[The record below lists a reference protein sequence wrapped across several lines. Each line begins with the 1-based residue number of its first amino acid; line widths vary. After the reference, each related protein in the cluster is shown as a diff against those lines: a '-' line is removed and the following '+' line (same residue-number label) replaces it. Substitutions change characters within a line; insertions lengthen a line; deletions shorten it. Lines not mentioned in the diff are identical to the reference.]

1 MSSENQDGKVLLQ
14 KRLIHFLEDESKIST
29 LSNLLDIV
37 ENGTFDSTSSN
48 IENFYSSYND
58 LTSKKQE
65 IDGILDDVKDSQVK
79 INNAYNE
86 IYDIHDDNIE
96 LKDSS
101 SILNNLRQAGND
113 FLYKK
118 NEIDEIL
125 DDVKKSQEQ
134 IDDVY
139 NEIYDINDSN
149 IELKDSSSIL
159 NNLRQ
164 ANDDLTSKKQ
174 KIDGILDDVKD
185 SQVKINNAYN
195 EIYDIHDDNIELKD
209 SSSILNNLRQAG
221 NDFLYKKNEIDEI
234 LDDVKK
240 SQEQI
245 DDVYNEIYDINDSN
259 IELKDSSSILNN
271 LRQANDNASK
281 IIETY
286 IKFYGQEDVNGVPTQ
301 GIISKLKSA
310 CEEIEESMDKIN
322 ELKDFYKE
330 VFEGAGDGE
339 NLKDDE
345 KALVDFLADK
355 RKELA
360 DTIKRTREDLNKL
373 KGKIEELLP
382 GATSAGLADAYK
394 KQREDA
400 EKGLQV
406 WNKVFWASVSIF
418 IVVFAFYLETSFKE
432 GFSYVSV
439 LRSLPLWVFSGFFT
453 FYSTQ
458 QISEYKRISN
468 EYRHKESLASSYVGF
483 EKLIEET
490 ENEGLRIKLLE
501 NTVEAIKTNPS
512 DKIKE
517 GGRFPSLV
525 LSEKFLNSLP
535 LEELKKLY
543 DKIGNIVKNQ

>member
-14 KRLIHFLEDESKIST
+14 KRLIRFLEDESKMST

-37 ENGTFDSTSSN
+37 ENSAFDSVSSN
-48 IENFYSSYND
+48 IANFYSSYND
-58 LTSKKQE
+58 LTNKKQE
-65 IDGILDDVKDSQVK
+65 IDEIFDDVKDSQEQ

-86 IYDIHDDNIE
+86 IC
-96 LKDSS
+96 
-101 SILNNLRQAGND
+101 G
-113 FLYKK
+113 
-118 NEIDEIL
+118 ID
-125 DDVKKSQEQ
+125 
-134 IDDVY
+134 
-139 NEIYDINDSN
+139 DSN
-149 IELKDSSSIL
+149 IEAKDSSSIL

-164 ANDDLTSKKQ
+164 AN
-174 KIDGILDDVKD
+174 G
-185 SQVKINNAYN
+185 Y
-195 EIYDIHDDNIELKD
+195 
-209 SSSILNNLRQAG
+209 
-221 NDFLYKKNEIDEI
+221 
-234 LDDVKK
+234 
-240 SQEQI
+240 
-245 DDVYNEIYDINDSN
+245 
-259 IELKDSSSILNN
+259 
-271 LRQANDNASK
+271 ASK

-286 IKFYGQEDVNGVPTQ
+286 IKFYGQEDANGIPTQ
-301 GIISKLKSA
+301 GIVSKLKST
-310 CEEIEESMDKIN
+310 CKEIEESMDKIN
-322 ELKDFYKE
+322 DLKDFYKE
-330 VFEGAGDGE
+330 VFEGVGDSE

-360 DTIKRTREDLNKL
+360 DTIKKTREDLNKL

-400 EKGLQV
+400 EKSLLV

-490 ENEGLRIKLLE
+490 KDEGLRIKLLE

-512 DKIKE
+512 DKIKGE
-517 GGRFPSLV
+517 GQLPSSV
-525 LSEKFLNSLP
+525 LLEKFLNSLP
-535 LEELKKLY
+535 LEELKKVY

>member
-1 MSSENQDGKVLLQ
+1 MDNEKQDNKAMVQ
-14 KRLIHFLEDESKIST
+14 ERLISFLEDETKISAI
-29 LSNLLDIV
+29 SKLLDMV
-37 ENGTFDSTSSN
+37 ENNSFDSAVSN
-48 IENFYSSYND
+48 IENFYTNYGD
-58 LTSKKQE
+58 FATKK
-65 IDGILDDVKDSQVK
+65 K
-79 INNAYNE
+79 
-86 IYDIHDDNIE
+86 
-96 LKDSS
+96 
-101 SILNNLRQAGND
+101 
-113 FLYKK
+113 
-118 NEIDEIL
+118 EIDEIL

-139 NEIYDINDSN
+139 NEIYDIDDDSIEPKDSSSILNNLRQASNDFATKKKEIDEIFDDVKDSQEQINNAYNEICGIDDSN
-149 IELKDSSSIL
+149 IEPKDSSSIL

-164 ANDDLTSKKQ
+164 AN
-174 KIDGILDDVKD
+174 G
-185 SQVKINNAYN
+185 Y
-195 EIYDIHDDNIELKD
+195 
-209 SSSILNNLRQAG
+209 
-221 NDFLYKKNEIDEI
+221 
-234 LDDVKK
+234 
-240 SQEQI
+240 
-245 DDVYNEIYDINDSN
+245 
-259 IELKDSSSILNN
+259 
-271 LRQANDNASK
+271 ASK

-286 IKFYGQEDVNGVPTQ
+286 IKFYGQEDANGIPTQ
-301 GIISKLKSA
+301 GIVSKLKSA
-310 CEEIEESMDKIN
+310 CKEIEESMDKIN
-322 ELKDFYKE
+322 NLKDFYKE

-355 RKELA
+355 KKELA
-360 DTIKRTREDLNKL
+360 DTIKKTREDLKEL
-373 KGKIEELLP
+373 MGKIEELLP

-400 EKGLQV
+400 EKGLLI

-418 IVVFAFYLETSFKE
+418 LVVFAIYLILSFSE

-490 ENEGLRIKLLE
+490 KDEGLRIKLLE

-512 DKIKE
+512 DKIK
-517 GGRFPSLV
+517 GGGQLPSSV
-525 LSEKFLNSLP
+525 LLEKFLNSLP
-535 LEELKKLY
+535 LEELKKFY

>member
-1 MSSENQDGKVLLQ
+1 MSSENQDSKVLLE
-14 KRLIHFLEDESKIST
+14 KRLIRFLEDESRMST
-29 LSNLLDIV
+29 LSKLLDIV
-37 ENGTFDSTSSN
+37 ENGTFDSASSN

-65 IDGILDDVKDSQVK
+65 IDEIFDDVKDSQEQ

-86 IYDIHDDNIE
+86 ICGIDDSNIEPKDSSSILNNLRQASNDFATKKKEIDEILDDVKKSQDQIDDVYNKIYDIDDDNIE

-101 SILNNLRQAGND
+101 SILNNLRQAND
-113 FLYKK
+113 Y
-118 NEIDEIL
+118 
-125 DDVKKSQEQ
+125 
-134 IDDVY
+134 
-139 NEIYDINDSN
+139 
-149 IELKDSSSIL
+149 
-159 NNLRQ
+159 
-164 ANDDLTSKKQ
+164 
-174 KIDGILDDVKD
+174 
-185 SQVKINNAYN
+185 
-195 EIYDIHDDNIELKD
+195 
-209 SSSILNNLRQAG
+209 
-221 NDFLYKKNEIDEI
+221 
-234 LDDVKK
+234 
-240 SQEQI
+240 
-245 DDVYNEIYDINDSN
+245 
-259 IELKDSSSILNN
+259 
-271 LRQANDNASK
+271 ASK

-286 IKFYGQEDVNGVPTQ
+286 IKFYGQEDANGIPTK
-301 GIISKLKSA
+301 GIVSKLKSA
-310 CEEIEESMDKIN
+310 CKEIEESMDKIN
-322 ELKDFYKE
+322 DLKDFYQE
-330 VFEGAGDGE
+330 VFEGVGDGE

-360 DTIKRTREDLNKL
+360 DTIKKTREDLNKL

-400 EKGLQV
+400 EKGLLI
-406 WNKVFWASVSIF
+406 WNKAFWASTGIF
-418 IVVFAFYLETSFKE
+418 LVVFAIYFFLSFRE

-490 ENEGLRIKLLE
+490 EDEGLRIKLLE

-512 DKIKE
+512 DKIK
-517 GGRFPSLV
+517 GGGQFPSLV

-543 DKIGNIVKNQ
+543 DKTDNIVKNH

>member
-14 KRLIHFLEDESKIST
+14 KRLIRFLEDESKMST

-37 ENGTFDSTSSN
+37 ENSAFDSVSSN
-48 IENFYSSYND
+48 IANFYSSYND
-58 LTSKKQE
+58 LTNKKQE
-65 IDGILDDVKDSQVK
+65 IDEIFDDVKDSQEQ

-86 IYDIHDDNIE
+86 IC
-96 LKDSS
+96 
-101 SILNNLRQAGND
+101 G
-113 FLYKK
+113 
-118 NEIDEIL
+118 ID
-125 DDVKKSQEQ
+125 
-134 IDDVY
+134 
-139 NEIYDINDSN
+139 DSN
-149 IELKDSSSIL
+149 IEAKDSSSIL

-164 ANDDLTSKKQ
+164 AN
-174 KIDGILDDVKD
+174 G
-185 SQVKINNAYN
+185 Y
-195 EIYDIHDDNIELKD
+195 
-209 SSSILNNLRQAG
+209 
-221 NDFLYKKNEIDEI
+221 
-234 LDDVKK
+234 
-240 SQEQI
+240 
-245 DDVYNEIYDINDSN
+245 
-259 IELKDSSSILNN
+259 
-271 LRQANDNASK
+271 ASK

-286 IKFYGQEDVNGVPTQ
+286 IKFYGQEDANGIPTQ
-301 GIISKLKSA
+301 GIVSKLKSA
-310 CEEIEESMDKIN
+310 CKEIEESMDKIN
-322 ELKDFYKE
+322 DLKDFYKE
-330 VFEGAGDGE
+330 VFEGVGDSE

-360 DTIKRTREDLNKL
+360 DTIKKTREDLNKL

-400 EKGLQV
+400 EKSLLV

-490 ENEGLRIKLLE
+490 KDEGLRIKLLE

-512 DKIKE
+512 DKIKGE
-517 GGRFPSLV
+517 GQLPSSV
-525 LSEKFLNSLP
+525 LLEKFLNSLP
-535 LEELKKLY
+535 LEELKKVY

>member
-1 MSSENQDGKVLLQ
+1 MDNEKQDNKAMVQ
-14 KRLIHFLEDESKIST
+14 ERLISFLEDETKISAI
-29 LSNLLDIV
+29 SKLLDMV
-37 ENGTFDSTSSN
+37 ENNSFDSAVSN
-48 IENFYSSYND
+48 IENFYTNYGD
-58 LTSKKQE
+58 FATKKKE
-65 IDGILDDVKDSQVK
+65 IDEILDDVKKSQEQIDDV
-79 INNAYNE
+79 YNE
-86 IYDIHDDNIE
+86 IYDINDSNIE

-101 SILNNLRQAGND
+101 SILNNLRQASND
-113 FLYKK
+113 FATKK
-118 NEIDEIL
+118 KEIDEIL

-164 ANDDLTSKKQ
+164 AN
-174 KIDGILDDVKD
+174 G
-185 SQVKINNAYN
+185 Y
-195 EIYDIHDDNIELKD
+195 
-209 SSSILNNLRQAG
+209 
-221 NDFLYKKNEIDEI
+221 
-234 LDDVKK
+234 
-240 SQEQI
+240 
-245 DDVYNEIYDINDSN
+245 
-259 IELKDSSSILNN
+259 
-271 LRQANDNASK
+271 ASK

-286 IKFYGQEDVNGVPTQ
+286 IKFYGQEDANGIPTQ
-301 GIISKLKSA
+301 GIVSKLKSA
-310 CEEIEESMDKIN
+310 CKEIEESMDKIN
-322 ELKDFYKE
+322 DLKDFYKE

-360 DTIKRTREDLNKL
+360 DTIKKTREDLKKL
-373 KGKIEELLP
+373 KDKIEELLP

-394 KQREDA
+394 KQRKDA
-400 EKGLQV
+400 EKGLLV
-406 WNKVFWASVSIF
+406 WSIAFWGSIGIF
-418 IVVFAFYLETSFKE
+418 LLVFAIYFFLSFRE

-483 EKLIEET
+483 EKLIEEIGD
-490 ENEGLRIKLLE
+490 EGLRIKLLE

-512 DKIKE
+512 DKIK
-517 GGRFPSLV
+517 GGGQFPSFV

-535 LEELKKLY
+535 LEVLKKFY

>member
-14 KRLIHFLEDESKIST
+14 KRLIHFLEDESKMST

-37 ENGTFDSTSSN
+37 ENSAFDSVSSN
-48 IENFYSSYND
+48 IANFYSSYND

-86 IYDIHDDNIE
+86 IYDID
-96 LKDSS
+96 
-101 SILNNLRQAGND
+101 
-113 FLYKK
+113 
-118 NEIDEIL
+118 
-125 DDVKKSQEQ
+125 
-134 IDDVY
+134 
-139 NEIYDINDSN
+139 DSN
-149 IELKDSSSIL
+149 IP
-159 NNLRQ
+159 
-164 ANDDLTSKKQ
+164 
-174 KIDGILDDVKD
+174 
-185 SQVKINNAYN
+185 
-195 EIYDIHDDNIELKD
+195 
-209 SSSILNNLRQAG
+209 
-221 NDFLYKKNEIDEI
+221 
-234 LDDVKK
+234 
-240 SQEQI
+240 
-245 DDVYNEIYDINDSN
+245 
-259 IELKDSSSILNN
+259 LKDSSSILNN

-322 ELKDFYKE
+322 DLKDFYKE

-339 NLKDDE
+339 NLKDDVKDDVKDDE

-360 DTIKRTREDLNKL
+360 DTIKKTREDLKKL

-400 EKGLQV
+400 EKGLLI

-418 IVVFAFYLETSFKE
+418 LVVFAIYLILSFRD

-490 ENEGLRIKLLE
+490 EDEGLRTKLLE

-512 DKIKE
+512 DKIK
-517 GGRFPSLV
+517 GGGQLPSSV
-525 LSEKFLNSLP
+525 LLEKFLNSLP
-535 LEELKKLY
+535 LEELKKFY

>member
-1 MSSENQDGKVLLQ
+1 MDNEKQDNKAMVQ
-14 KRLIHFLEDESKIST
+14 ERLISFLEDETKISAI
-29 LSNLLDIV
+29 SKLLDMV
-37 ENGTFDSTSSN
+37 ENNSFDSAVSN
-48 IENFYSSYND
+48 IENFYTNYGD
-58 LTSKKQE
+58 FATKKKE
-65 IDGILDDVKDSQVK
+65 IDEILDDVKKSQEQIDDV
-79 INNAYNE
+79 YNE
-86 IYDIHDDNIE
+86 IYDINDSNIE

-101 SILNNLRQAGND
+101 SILNNLRQASND
-113 FLYKK
+113 FATKK
-118 NEIDEIL
+118 KEIDEIL

-164 ANDDLTSKKQ
+164 AN
-174 KIDGILDDVKD
+174 G
-185 SQVKINNAYN
+185 Y
-195 EIYDIHDDNIELKD
+195 
-209 SSSILNNLRQAG
+209 
-221 NDFLYKKNEIDEI
+221 
-234 LDDVKK
+234 
-240 SQEQI
+240 
-245 DDVYNEIYDINDSN
+245 
-259 IELKDSSSILNN
+259 
-271 LRQANDNASK
+271 ASK

-286 IKFYGQEDVNGVPTQ
+286 IKFYGQEDANGIPTQ
-301 GIISKLKSA
+301 GIVSKLKSA
-310 CEEIEESMDKIN
+310 CKEIEESMDKIN
-322 ELKDFYKE
+322 DLKDFYKE

-360 DTIKRTREDLNKL
+360 DTIKKTREDLKKL
-373 KGKIEELLP
+373 KDKIEDLLP

-400 EKGLQV
+400 EKGLLI
-406 WNKVFWASVSIF
+406 WNKVFWVSVSIF
-418 IVVFAFYLETSFKE
+418 LVVFAIYLGLSFRE

-490 ENEGLRIKLLE
+490 KDEGLRIKLLE

-512 DKIKE
+512 DKIK
-517 GGRFPSLV
+517 GGGQLPSSV
-525 LSEKFLNSLP
+525 LLEKFLNSLP
-535 LEELKKLY
+535 LEELKKFY

>member
-1 MSSENQDGKVLLQ
+1 MDNEKQDNKTMVQ
-14 KRLIHFLEDESKIST
+14 ERIISFLEDETKISAI
-29 LSNLLDIV
+29 SKLLDMV
-37 ENGTFDSTSSN
+37 ENNSFDSAISN
-48 IENFYSSYND
+48 IENFYTNYGDFATKKEEIDEIFDDVKDSQEQINNVYNEIYDIDDSNIELKDSSSILND
-58 LTSKKQE
+58 LRQAREDFAKKKEE

-86 IYDIHDDNIE
+86 IYDIDDSNIP

-101 SILNNLRQAGND
+101 SILNNL
-113 FLYKK
+113 K
-118 NEIDEIL
+118 
-125 DDVKKSQEQ
+125 
-134 IDDVY
+134 
-139 NEIYDINDSN
+139 
-149 IELKDSSSIL
+149 
-159 NNLRQ
+159 Q
-164 ANDDLTSKKQ
+164 AND
-174 KIDGILDDVKD
+174 
-185 SQVKINNAYN
+185 Y
-195 EIYDIHDDNIELKD
+195 
-209 SSSILNNLRQAG
+209 
-221 NDFLYKKNEIDEI
+221 
-234 LDDVKK
+234 
-240 SQEQI
+240 
-245 DDVYNEIYDINDSN
+245 
-259 IELKDSSSILNN
+259 
-271 LRQANDNASK
+271 ASK

-286 IKFYGQEDVNGVPTQ
+286 IKFYGQEDANGIPTQ
-301 GIISKLKSA
+301 GIVSKLKSA
-310 CEEIEESMDKIN
+310 CKEIEESMDKIN
-322 ELKDFYKE
+322 DLKDFYKE

-360 DTIKRTREDLNKL
+360 DTIKKTREDLKKL
-373 KGKIEELLP
+373 KDKIEELLP

-400 EKGLQV
+400 EKGLLI

-418 IVVFAFYLETSFKE
+418 LVVFAIYLILSFRE

-483 EKLIEET
+483 EKLIEEIGD
-490 ENEGLRIKLLE
+490 EGLRTKLLE

-512 DKIKE
+512 DKIK
-517 GGRFPSLV
+517 GGGQLPSSV
-525 LSEKFLNSLP
+525 LLEKFLNSLP
-535 LEELKKLY
+535 LEELKKFY

>member
-14 KRLIHFLEDESKIST
+14 KRLIHFLEDESKMST

-37 ENGTFDSTSSN
+37 ENSAFDSVSSN
-48 IENFYSSYND
+48 IANFYSSYND

-86 IYDIHDDNIE
+86 IYDIDDSNIP

-101 SILNNLRQAGND
+101 SILNN
-113 FLYKK
+113 F
-118 NEIDEIL
+118 
-125 DDVKKSQEQ
+125 
-134 IDDVY
+134 
-139 NEIYDINDSN
+139 
-149 IELKDSSSIL
+149 
-159 NNLRQ
+159 RQ

-174 KIDGILDDVKD
+174 EIDGILDDVKD

-195 EIYDIHDDNIELKD
+195 EIYDID
-209 SSSILNNLRQAG
+209 
-221 NDFLYKKNEIDEI
+221 
-234 LDDVKK
+234 
-240 SQEQI
+240 
-245 DDVYNEIYDINDSN
+245 DSN
-259 IELKDSSSILNN
+259 IPLKDSSSILNN

-322 ELKDFYKE
+322 DLKDFYKE

-339 NLKDDE
+339 NLKDDVKDDVKDDE

-360 DTIKRTREDLNKL
+360 DTIKKTREDLKKL

-400 EKGLQV
+400 EKGLLI

-418 IVVFAFYLETSFKE
+418 LVVFAIYLILSFRD

-490 ENEGLRIKLLE
+490 EDEGLRTKLLE

-512 DKIKE
+512 DKIK
-517 GGRFPSLV
+517 GGGQLPSSV
-525 LSEKFLNSLP
+525 LLEKFLNSLP
-535 LEELKKLY
+535 LEELKKFY

>member
-14 KRLIHFLEDESKIST
+14 KRLIRFLEDESKMST

-37 ENGTFDSTSSN
+37 ENSAFDSVSSN
-48 IENFYSSYND
+48 IANFYSSYND
-58 LTSKKQE
+58 LTSKKQEIDGILDDVKDSQVKINNAYNEIYDIDDSNIPLKDSSSILNNFRQANDNLTSKKQEIDGILDDVKDSQVKINNAYNEIYDIDDSNIPLKDSSSILNNFRQANDNLTSKKQE

-101 SILNNLRQAGND
+101 SILNNL
-113 FLYKK
+113 K
-118 NEIDEIL
+118 
-125 DDVKKSQEQ
+125 
-134 IDDVY
+134 
-139 NEIYDINDSN
+139 
-149 IELKDSSSIL
+149 
-159 NNLRQ
+159 
-164 ANDDLTSKKQ
+164 
-174 KIDGILDDVKD
+174 
-185 SQVKINNAYN
+185 
-195 EIYDIHDDNIELKD
+195 
-209 SSSILNNLRQAG
+209 
-221 NDFLYKKNEIDEI
+221 
-234 LDDVKK
+234 
-240 SQEQI
+240 
-245 DDVYNEIYDINDSN
+245 
-259 IELKDSSSILNN
+259 
-271 LRQANDNASK
+271 QANDNASK

-322 ELKDFYKE
+322 DLKDFYKE

-339 NLKDDE
+339 NLKDDVKDDE

-360 DTIKRTREDLNKL
+360 DTIKKTREDLKKL
-373 KGKIEELLP
+373 KDKIEELLP

-400 EKGLQV
+400 EKGLLI

-418 IVVFAFYLETSFKE
+418 LVVFAIYLILSFRE

-490 ENEGLRIKLLE
+490 EDEGLRTKLLE
-501 NTVEAIKTNPS
+501 NTVDAIKTNPS
-512 DKIKE
+512 DKIK
-517 GGRFPSLV
+517 GGGQLPSSV
-525 LSEKFLNSLP
+525 LLEKFLNSLP
-535 LEELKKLY
+535 LEELKKFY

>member
-86 IYDIHDDNIE
+86 IYDIHDD
-96 LKDSS
+96 
-101 SILNNLRQAGND
+101 
-113 FLYKK
+113 
-118 NEIDEIL
+118 
-125 DDVKKSQEQ
+125 
-134 IDDVY
+134 
-139 NEIYDINDSN
+139 
-149 IELKDSSSIL
+149 
-159 NNLRQ
+159 
-164 ANDDLTSKKQ
+164 
-174 KIDGILDDVKD
+174 
-185 SQVKINNAYN
+185 
-195 EIYDIHDDNIELKD
+195 
-209 SSSILNNLRQAG
+209 
-221 NDFLYKKNEIDEI
+221 
-234 LDDVKK
+234 
-240 SQEQI
+240 
-245 DDVYNEIYDINDSN
+245 N

>member
-14 KRLIHFLEDESKIST
+14 KRLIRFLEDESKMST

-37 ENGTFDSTSSN
+37 ENSAFDSVSSN
-48 IENFYSSYND
+48 IANFYSSYDD
-58 LTSKKQE
+58 LTSKKQK
-65 IDGILDDVKDSQVK
+65 IDGILDDVKDSQVQ

-101 SILNNLRQAGND
+101 SILNNLRQASND
-113 FLYKK
+113 FATKK
-118 NEIDEIL
+118 KEIDEIL
-125 DDVKKSQEQ
+125 DDVKKSQDQ

-139 NEIYDINDSN
+139 NKIYDIDDDN

-164 ANDDLTSKKQ
+164 AND
-174 KIDGILDDVKD
+174 
-185 SQVKINNAYN
+185 Y
-195 EIYDIHDDNIELKD
+195 
-209 SSSILNNLRQAG
+209 
-221 NDFLYKKNEIDEI
+221 
-234 LDDVKK
+234 
-240 SQEQI
+240 
-245 DDVYNEIYDINDSN
+245 
-259 IELKDSSSILNN
+259 
-271 LRQANDNASK
+271 ASK

-286 IKFYGQEDVNGVPTQ
+286 IKFYGQEDANGIPTK
-301 GIISKLKSA
+301 GIVSKLKSA
-310 CEEIEESMDKIN
+310 CKEIEESMDKIN
-322 ELKDFYKE
+322 DLKDFYQE
-330 VFEGAGDGE
+330 VFEGVGDGE
-339 NLKDDE
+339 NLKDEE

-360 DTIKRTREDLNKL
+360 DTIKKTREDLKKL
-373 KGKIEELLP
+373 KDKIEELLP

-400 EKGLQV
+400 EKGLLI

-418 IVVFAFYLETSFKE
+418 LVVFAIYFILSFRE
-432 GFSYVSV
+432 DFSYVSV

-490 ENEGLRIKLLE
+490 EDEGLRTKLLE
-501 NTVEAIKTNPS
+501 NTVDAIKTNPS
-512 DKIKE
+512 DKIK
-517 GGRFPSLV
+517 GGGQLPSSV
-525 LSEKFLNSLP
+525 LLEKFLNSLP
-535 LEELKKLY
+535 LEELKKFY

>member
-1 MSSENQDGKVLLQ
+1 LGGENMSSENQDGKVLLQ
-14 KRLIHFLEDESKIST
+14 KRLIHFLEDESKMST

-37 ENGTFDSTSSN
+37 ENSAFDSVSSN
-48 IENFYSSYND
+48 IANFYSSYND

-86 IYDIHDDNIE
+86 IYDID
-96 LKDSS
+96 
-101 SILNNLRQAGND
+101 
-113 FLYKK
+113 
-118 NEIDEIL
+118 
-125 DDVKKSQEQ
+125 
-134 IDDVY
+134 
-139 NEIYDINDSN
+139 DSN
-149 IELKDSSSIL
+149 IP
-159 NNLRQ
+159 
-164 ANDDLTSKKQ
+164 
-174 KIDGILDDVKD
+174 
-185 SQVKINNAYN
+185 
-195 EIYDIHDDNIELKD
+195 
-209 SSSILNNLRQAG
+209 
-221 NDFLYKKNEIDEI
+221 
-234 LDDVKK
+234 
-240 SQEQI
+240 
-245 DDVYNEIYDINDSN
+245 
-259 IELKDSSSILNN
+259 LKDSSSILNN

-322 ELKDFYKE
+322 DLKDFYKE

-339 NLKDDE
+339 NLKDDVKDDVKDDE

-360 DTIKRTREDLNKL
+360 DTIKKTREDLKKL

-400 EKGLQV
+400 EKGLLI

-418 IVVFAFYLETSFKE
+418 LVVFAIYLILSFRD

-490 ENEGLRIKLLE
+490 EDEGLRTKLLE

-512 DKIKE
+512 DKIK
-517 GGRFPSLV
+517 GGGQLPSSV
-525 LSEKFLNSLP
+525 LLEKFLNSLP
-535 LEELKKLY
+535 LEELKKFY

>member
-1 MSSENQDGKVLLQ
+1 MDNEKQDNKTMVQ
-14 KRLIHFLEDESKIST
+14 ERIISFLEDETKISAI
-29 LSNLLDIV
+29 SKLLDMV
-37 ENGTFDSTSSN
+37 ENNSFDSAISN
-48 IENFYSSYND
+48 IENFYTNYGDFATKKEEIDEIFDDVKDSQEQINNVYNEIYDIDDSNIELKDSSSILND
-58 LTSKKQE
+58 LRQAREDFAKKKEEIDGILDDVKDSQVKINNAYNEIYDIDDSNIPLKDSSSILNNFRQANDDLTGKKQE

-86 IYDIHDDNIE
+86 IYDIDDSNIP

-101 SILNNLRQAGND
+101 SILNN
-113 FLYKK
+113 F
-118 NEIDEIL
+118 
-125 DDVKKSQEQ
+125 
-134 IDDVY
+134 
-139 NEIYDINDSN
+139 
-149 IELKDSSSIL
+149 
-159 NNLRQ
+159 RQ
-164 ANDDLTSKKQ
+164 AND
-174 KIDGILDDVKD
+174 
-185 SQVKINNAYN
+185 Y
-195 EIYDIHDDNIELKD
+195 
-209 SSSILNNLRQAG
+209 
-221 NDFLYKKNEIDEI
+221 
-234 LDDVKK
+234 
-240 SQEQI
+240 
-245 DDVYNEIYDINDSN
+245 
-259 IELKDSSSILNN
+259 
-271 LRQANDNASK
+271 ASK

-286 IKFYGQEDVNGVPTQ
+286 IKFYGQEDANGIPTQ
-301 GIISKLKSA
+301 GIVSKLKSA
-310 CEEIEESMDKIN
+310 CKEIEESMDKIN
-322 ELKDFYKE
+322 DLKDFYKE

-360 DTIKRTREDLNKL
+360 DTIKKTREDLKKL
-373 KGKIEELLP
+373 KDKIEELLP

-400 EKGLQV
+400 EKGLLI

-418 IVVFAFYLETSFKE
+418 LVVFAIYLILSFRE

-483 EKLIEET
+483 EKLIEEIGD
-490 ENEGLRIKLLE
+490 EGLRTKLLE

-512 DKIKE
+512 DKIK
-517 GGRFPSLV
+517 GGGQLPSSV
-525 LSEKFLNSLP
+525 LLEKFLNSLP
-535 LEELKKLY
+535 LEELKKFY